1 MRAHQAEYPV
11 ATQCR
16 VLEVSTSGY
25 YAWLDRKPS
34 ERARED
40 AALSTRIREL
50 HRLSDGTYGAPRL
63 LDDLADE
70 GLDVSRKRVARLMKE
85 LGLQGVSRRRFVCT
99 TTRSGKASAAPD
111 LVRREFSADGP
122 NKLWV
127 ADITYVPTWSG
138 FLYLAVV
145 LDVWSRR
152 IVGWAMRT
160 HLRTELVAEALE
172 MALER
177 RKPQDVIHHSD
188 QGCQYT
194 SIEFGRRCREAHVR
208 PSMGTVGDCFDNA
221 MCESFFATLECE
233 LLDRRTFRT
242 QAEARMAVFTFI
254 EGFYNPR
261 RRHSAIGNISPM
273 RFEARH
279 ADSNSADELDGTPR
293 FRGTEG
299 LMEPLRGSTTSPQ
312 PVV

>member
-1 MRAHQAEYPV
+1 VRAHQAEYPV
-11 ATQCR
+11 VTQCR

-34 ERARED
+34 KRACED
-40 AALSTRIREL
+40 ASLSTRIREL
-50 HRLSDGTYGAPRL
+50 HRLSEGTYGSPRL

-70 GLDVSRKRVARLMKE
+70 GLNVGRKRIARLMKE
-85 LGLQGVSRRRFVCT
+85 QGLQGVCRRRFVCT
-99 TTRSGKASAAPD
+99 TTRSSHASAAPD
-111 LVRREFSADGP
+111 LVRREFRADGP

-177 RKPQDVIHHSD
+177 RKPLDVIHHSD
-188 QGCQYT
+188 QGSQYT
-194 SIEFGRRCREAHVR
+194 SIEFGKRCREANVR

-233 LLDRRTFRT
+233 LLERKTFRT
-242 QAEARMAVFTFI
+242 QVEARMAVFSFI

-261 RRHSAIGNISPM
+261 RRHSAIGNLSPM

-279 ADSNSADELDGTPR
+279 ADTLSADELAGSPR
-293 FRGTEG
+293 FRGTGG
-299 LMEPLRGSTTSPQ
+299 LLEPLRGSSSESQTF
-312 PVV
+312 V

>member
-1 MRAHQAEYPV
+1 MRAHQAIYPV
-11 ATQCR
+11 VTQCR

-25 YAWLDRKPS
+25 YAWLNRKPS
-34 ERARED
+34 KRSRRDEAVAAR
-40 AALSTRIREL
+40 IVEL
-50 HRLSDGTYGAPRL
+50 HRLSQGTYGSPRL
-63 LDDLADE
+63 KDDLAEE
-70 GLDVSRKRVARLMKE
+70 GIHISRKRIARLMKAQS
-85 LGLQGVSRRRFVCT
+85 LQGVSRRRFVCT
-99 TTRSGKASAAPD
+99 TTRSSSASAAPD
-111 LVRREFSADGP
+111 LVRREFRADGP

-172 MALER
+172 MTLAR
-177 RKPQDVIHHSD
+177 RKPEDVIHHSD

-233 LLDRRTFRT
+233 LIDRNSFRT
-242 QAEARMAVFTFI
+242 QVEARMAVFSFI

-279 ADSNSADELDGTPR
+279 ADSISADELDGTLR